1 MFAARR
7 LATNVPRVR
16 AQASLFHSTAPAF
29 VQKGDAIPDLDC
41 LVENSPG
48 NKINLAKEIKNKG
61 VIIGTPA
68 AFSPACS
75 STHVPGF
82 INHPKLKE
90 AGQAFVI
97 SVNDPFVTKAWADSL
112 DPQGKSGVRFLGDP
126 SGKFTE
132 ALDLS
137 FDSSAIFGN
146 NRSKR
151 YALLVENGKVKEA
164 FVEPD
169 NTGVNVSTAEKVLD

>member
-7 LATNVPRVR
+7 LAANIPRVR
-16 AQASLFHSTAPAF
+16 PQAALFHSTAPAF
-29 VQKGDAIPDLDC
+29 VQKGDAIPSLD

-48 NKINLAKEIKNKG
+48 NKVNLANELKGKG
-61 VIIGTPA
+61 VIIGVPA

-75 STHVPGF
+75 SSHIPGY

-90 AGQAFVI
+90 AGQVFVVA
-97 SVNDPFVTKAWADSL
+97 VNDPFVTKAWATSL
-112 DPQGKSGVRFLGDP
+112 DPTGKSGVRFLGDP
-126 SGKFTE
+126 SGQFTE

-137 FDSSAIFGN
+137 FESSAIFGN

-169 NTGVNVSTAEKVLD
+169 NIGLNVSAAEKVLG